1 MRQHFS
7 LNLLAID
14 FSATFDYSIIKVRS
28 TVQFA
33 WHNSQNTL
41 KHLKASRA
49 VPLLTTGKSFCQ
61 DLEKHGSLGVYAPLE
76 GGYEGR
82 YQRRLRTKGYQSVR
96 LLARGLGDLSSY
108 LTAIHG
114 VRPAH
119 LGKKDIRIQ
128 YVLPVI
134 QTHLDTLP
142 KGSCGL
148 VLWLVDG
155 HILTGE
161 ELTYLASLPLLI
173 PEVKVIVELGGERY
187 FRWTKLTPELVY
199 A

>member
-1 MRQHFS
+1 
-7 LNLLAID
+7 
-14 FSATFDYSIIKVRS
+14 
-28 TVQFA
+28 
-33 WHNSQNTL
+33 
-41 KHLKASRA
+41 

-142 KGSCGL
+142 KNSCGL

>member
-1 MRQHFS
+1 
-7 LNLLAID
+7 
-14 FSATFDYSIIKVRS
+14 
-28 TVQFA
+28 
-33 WHNSQNTL
+33 
-41 KHLKASRA
+41 

-61 DLEKHGSLGVYAPLE
+61 DLELHGALGVYAPLE

-82 YQRRLRTKGYQSVR
+82 YQRRLRTKGYHSVS
-96 LLARGLGDLSSY
+96 LLARGLGDLSSF
-108 LTAIHG
+108 LTGVHG

-128 YVLPVI
+128 YLPPVL
-134 QTHLDTLP
+134 QTQLDNLP
-142 KGSCGL
+142 KDSCGL

-155 HILTGE
+155 HILAGE
-161 ELTYLASLPLLI
+161 ELTYLASLPQLL
-173 PEVKVIVELGGERY
+173 PQVRVIVELGGERY